1 MDSKDAKPAAGASVT
16 GGLVGSSGI
25 PPTQSAVTGP
35 PASVP
40 LPGSAPVYASRAQL
54 LFDGTFV
61 NRGPGGMP
69 FPGSSTAAGTGGST
83 GPGPGSVWAFDDD
96 RSDAATIGTSI
107 ADWAD
112 PERDIDTN
120 VDKEL
125 SDYENASIPL
135 SEPVKRWALRVNN
148 SASITDPAA
157 NSDQIDADDNEVVL
171 VAAVQQMHMQHRTQ
185 SGLHSRQQFQ
195 QTPTSQKQKKKDLE
209 LVSDDI
215 QREFQDIVSNAVNPS
230 DPDTASE
237 SLAKSGIQIRRLS
250 THPDQVA
257 IIAEFIGSLGDA
269 DAEAMTNFVTS
280 YRGNDVV
287 GGCLDEIFISECFA
301 AAMHAHLAKIQ
312 DLRAA
317 EEMDQEMPVKPSDWV
332 ALSTEALNL
341 EEDTMKPEPI
351 VGDKTTNASHLTIP
365 SLARLVA
372 TEFAPTSIDDVVT
385 VETLGAVI
393 DIASK
398 ERRWNTVRGALTL
411 AKTTFPPKS
420 DRVVIAV
427 HDLAQQHL
435 RRPFALADKDVYGS
449 LAANVV
455 ANHGKALNVAF
466 YRDLIEDGDV
476 LFEAEASSSA
486 FMSKEELQ
494 EYNHE
499 LNNQRILAAETAKAR
514 KAKMEEYDHKRS
526 ANAKLSALEQE
537 TKDKSNY
544 LLAKAQM
551 QLEEQEDEIKHMN
564 ELMLYAKCVAIR
576 DAQVEEKK
584 MIARERKEED
594 ARLDA
599 MMEIERVN
607 ELKKLEERE
616 KRRIEG
622 PVELRKGAAK
632 IREQIEERREAALL
646 EQERR
651 DQETKQILKAIAD
664 MNEQDKAEK
673 LQKIKMQRIM
683 MLDVAKANQESTERR
698 RQMKIAEEEEDKKV
712 LQYILDK
719 EQREIEKDRIMQQ
732 KKAEREIELA
742 QQDAL
747 RAQRAYEAYEREWR
761 RKEKET
767 AEKHKLQEDELKAE
781 RIKQQRAREHAI
793 AVEARKMKDEF
804 FENLRRQKETE
815 ERIKAEEALKHNKN
829 RLYSTEVQAQIR
841 QKEALKK
848 KQREEFFME
857 GVRLSQERLD
867 KTNKIDQIKD
877 RKIQELRNIGVPQ
890 KYCKEL
896 ERQLPPDNG
905 GVDNCMERDPN
916 SSHSEY
922 GAIGD
927 LLPAPM
933 QMHDMHMQM
942 YNIPQFLP
950 QQAVFDSHGLSP
962 IHQHIAQQR
971 QHQHQLP
978 FNGHT
983 RDYDHNYANHQEHD
997 GLPMYS
1003 DNPFFFNHHHNHSY
1017 HSQEM
1022 NQIQIQNPYMDTMHL
1037 HFNHSLVNPHQRS
1050 HFGLPQPEFGAFAPV
1065 AMNLIEGS
1073 AVRTADGDEPEGN
1086 FVFTTTDTQAPDSPR
1101 HTHHAVPQGN
1111 GPASAGGSFP
1121 THSAMSPRSTLAMRG
1136 LTQIDANGTM
1146 MRLEKRPDSPNAWAW
1161 VPAETDRYPPTV
1173 AADSGAASGRGHAAP
1188 AADHPNCSAFYECHR
1203 ALARDVSAEDG
1214 PRFDSSSALRHE
1226 TESFGNSTFC
1236 GNDGRSFKKNAAH
1249 QFCDMLQLQL
1259 VSDNDLE
1266 AMAASTAALAT
1277 GAAYVTS
1284 KVGGM
1289 AMNDESDDNGQEHQQ
1304 ESVQGDDFQNLREKN
1319 LRRGKGACYDEG
1331 TGGSIIC
1338 EHRRQ
1343 KYACPKVVNFL
1354 LIIA

>member
-125 SDYENASIPL
+125 SDYEN
-135 SEPVKRWALRVNN
+135 VKRWALRVNN

-287 GGCLDEIFISECFA
+287 

-351 VGDKTTNASHLTIP
+351 VGDKTTNAYGSTTEDGYDGEPLAGTDGHSTESDWIILEDFSAKGPSIQNLPKRALTRILIYSANSNLLKTCRCLARLPLPTLGHELAQVILALSPSPSSTSSTTSADQLSFSVALNEVLARAARCSYANRSHLTIP

-476 LFEAEASSSA
+476 LFEAEAA
-486 FMSKEELQ
+486 IVEKIFEPK
-494 EYNHE
+494 
-499 LNNQRILAAETAKAR
+499 ILA
-514 KAKMEEYDHKRS
+514 
-526 ANAKLSALEQE
+526 
-537 TKDKSNY
+537 
-544 LLAKAQM
+544 
-551 QLEEQEDEIKHMN
+551 
-564 ELMLYAKCVAIR
+564 
-576 DAQVEEKK
+576 
-584 MIARERKEED
+584 
-594 ARLDA
+594 
-599 MMEIERVN
+599 
-607 ELKKLEERE
+607 
-616 KRRIEG
+616 
-622 PVELRKGAAK
+622 
-632 IREQIEERREAALL
+632 
-646 EQERR
+646 
-651 DQETKQILKAIAD
+651 
-664 MNEQDKAEK
+664 
-673 LQKIKMQRIM
+673 
-683 MLDVAKANQESTERR
+683 
-698 RQMKIAEEEEDKKV
+698 
-712 LQYILDK
+712 
-719 EQREIEKDRIMQQ
+719 
-732 KKAEREIELA
+732 
-742 QQDAL
+742 
-747 RAQRAYEAYEREWR
+747 
-761 RKEKET
+761 
-767 AEKHKLQEDELKAE
+767 
-781 RIKQQRAREHAI
+781 
-793 AVEARKMKDEF
+793 
-804 FENLRRQKETE
+804 
-815 ERIKAEEALKHNKN
+815 
-829 RLYSTEVQAQIR
+829 
-841 QKEALKK
+841 
-848 KQREEFFME
+848 
-857 GVRLSQERLD
+857 
-867 KTNKIDQIKD
+867 TNS
-877 RKIQELRNIGVPQ
+877 
-890 KYCKEL
+890 C
-896 ERQLPPDNG
+896 
-905 GVDNCMERDPN
+905 
-916 SSHSEY
+916 
-922 GAIGD
+922 A
-927 LLPAPM
+927 
-933 QMHDMHMQM
+933 
-942 YNIPQFLP
+942 
-950 QQAVFDSHGLSP
+950 
-962 IHQHIAQQR
+962 
-971 QHQHQLP
+971 
-978 FNGHT
+978 
-983 RDYDHNYANHQEHD
+983 
-997 GLPMYS
+997 
-1003 DNPFFFNHHHNHSY
+1003 
-1017 HSQEM
+1017 
-1022 NQIQIQNPYMDTMHL
+1022 
-1037 HFNHSLVNPHQRS
+1037 
-1050 HFGLPQPEFGAFAPV
+1050 
-1065 AMNLIEGS
+1065 
-1073 AVRTADGDEPEGN
+1073 
-1086 FVFTTTDTQAPDSPR
+1086 
-1101 HTHHAVPQGN
+1101 
-1111 GPASAGGSFP
+1111 
-1121 THSAMSPRSTLAMRG
+1121 
-1136 LTQIDANGTM
+1136 
-1146 MRLEKRPDSPNAWAW
+1146 
-1161 VPAETDRYPPTV
+1161 
-1173 AADSGAASGRGHAAP
+1173 
-1188 AADHPNCSAFYECHR
+1188 
-1203 ALARDVSAEDG
+1203 
-1214 PRFDSSSALRHE
+1214 
-1226 TESFGNSTFC
+1226 
-1236 GNDGRSFKKNAAH
+1236 
-1249 QFCDMLQLQL
+1249 
-1259 VSDNDLE
+1259 
-1266 AMAASTAALAT
+1266 
-1277 GAAYVTS
+1277 
-1284 KVGGM
+1284 
-1289 AMNDESDDNGQEHQQ
+1289 
-1304 ESVQGDDFQNLREKN
+1304 
-1319 LRRGKGACYDEG
+1319 
-1331 TGGSIIC
+1331 
-1338 EHRRQ
+1338 
-1343 KYACPKVVNFL
+1343 
-1354 LIIA
+1354 

>member
-1 MDSKDAKPAAGASVT
+1 
-16 GGLVGSSGI
+16 
-25 PPTQSAVTGP
+25 
-35 PASVP
+35 
-40 LPGSAPVYASRAQL
+40 
-54 LFDGTFV
+54 
-61 NRGPGGMP
+61 
-69 FPGSSTAAGTGGST
+69 
-83 GPGPGSVWAFDDD
+83 
-96 RSDAATIGTSI
+96 
-107 ADWAD
+107 
-112 PERDIDTN
+112 
-120 VDKEL
+120 
-125 SDYENASIPL
+125 
-135 SEPVKRWALRVNN
+135 
-148 SASITDPAA
+148 
-157 NSDQIDADDNEVVL
+157 
-171 VAAVQQMHMQHRTQ
+171 
-185 SGLHSRQQFQ
+185 
-195 QTPTSQKQKKKDLE
+195 
-209 LVSDDI
+209 
-215 QREFQDIVSNAVNPS
+215 
-230 DPDTASE
+230 
-237 SLAKSGIQIRRLS
+237 
-250 THPDQVA
+250 
-257 IIAEFIGSLGDA
+257 
-269 DAEAMTNFVTS
+269 
-280 YRGNDVV
+280 
-287 GGCLDEIFISECFA
+287 
-301 AAMHAHLAKIQ
+301 
-312 DLRAA
+312 
-317 EEMDQEMPVKPSDWV
+317 
-332 ALSTEALNL
+332 
-341 EEDTMKPEPI
+341 
-351 VGDKTTNASHLTIP
+351 
-365 SLARLVA
+365 
-372 TEFAPTSIDDVVT
+372 
-385 VETLGAVI
+385 
-393 DIASK
+393 
-398 ERRWNTVRGALTL
+398 
-411 AKTTFPPKS
+411 
-420 DRVVIAV
+420 
-427 HDLAQQHL
+427 
-435 RRPFALADKDVYGS
+435 
-449 LAANVV
+449 
-455 ANHGKALNVAF
+455 
-466 YRDLIEDGDV
+466 
-476 LFEAEASSSA
+476 
-486 FMSKEELQ
+486 MSKEELQ

-616 KRRIEG
+616 KRRIE
-622 PVELRKGAAK
+622 ELRKGAAK

-732 KKAEREIELA
+732 KKAEREIELARLRAAQEKMSDKQA

-890 KYCKEL
+890 NFMNQEQML
-896 ERQLPPDNG
+896 QLPPDNG

-1289 AMNDESDDNGQEHQQ
+1289 AMNDESDDNVDITGNENNGGMAGSLMHADQSHQNPSLFYESHSHHHTSTGSSQIYGANEHNGFQEYIINSGPPASFENYRSFSGGQSFPYTAAKQRLSTPQ
-1304 ESVQGDDFQNLREKN
+1304 PT
-1319 LRRGKGACYDEG
+1319 RRGSPEISKISAFQVDSLAVEVHGESGQVVLAETRPLLQSTVRSMTSAISPVELSPTIVNPALTSVSRPIIVHTKSPPCHLPAIIPPIVAPPKNSDKPAVESSRELKKLEGSWSVCKRTGISTGEEDGTEAEEAAETMVSILSKYELRSNAPRESRSKHEGITSSNKNNNSIIKNQQPEFVYSLIDGARKGPVVGKRSKKGAGNRMQSNSNSNSKDGFAEDG
-1331 TGGSIIC
+1331 EADGRGDGDRGKDGGDM
-1338 EHRRQ
+1338 
-1343 KYACPKVVNFL
+1343 
-1354 LIIA
+1354 